1 MDFLEKAYAIKDD
14 IIQYRRTLHQFAEIG
29 FDLPQT
35 CAFVAEQLTKMG
47 YQDVKEIGGGITA
60 TVGKPGKTFLLRA
73 DMDALPLQEDSGLP
87 FAATNGNCHAC
98 GHDTHSAS
106 LLGAARILKDAED
119 TIQGTVKLMF
129 QPAEETL
136 SGAAKMVN
144 AGILRNPDVDC
155 ALMIH
160 VSSTFPKG
168 IGLLKGPRAASC
180 DNFRI
185 IVNGKGTHGAMP
197 FNGVD
202 PVLIAAHIVTGLQ
215 EFVTREVP
223 FSESAVITTGHIE
236 GGSTFN
242 IIPQKVLIE
251 GTARTFSSKT
261 QELLR
266 KRLPEIAQGIAQT
279 YRGSVEFEFHA
290 SVPVVIND
298 VEFTSELEKYIHEIA
313 ENCFEMFPFPPSNA
327 SEDFAFVS
335 QEVPGSMLTLG
346 AAISEGQTYPLHNP
360 KVLFDED
367 AFPLAS
373 AIFAHCA
380 TRWLEENSK

>member
-1 MDFLEKAYAIKDD
+1 MGFLEKAYAIKDD
-14 IIQYRRTLHQFAEIG
+14 IIRYRNTVHQFAEVG
-29 FDLPQT
+29 FVLPRT
-35 CAFVAEQLTKMG
+35 SAFVIQELKNMG

-73 DMDALPLQEDSGLP
+73 DMDALHVEEDSGLD

-98 GHDTHSAS
+98 GHDTHTAS
-106 LLGAARILKDAED
+106 LLGAARILKDVED
-119 TIQGTVKLMF
+119 SLQGTVKLMF
-129 QPAEETL
+129 QPGEETL
-136 SGAAKMVN
+136 TGAAKMVD
-144 AGILRNPDVDC
+144 AGILENPNVDC
-155 ALMIH
+155 AMMIH
-160 VSSTFPKG
+160 INSTFSKG
-168 IGLLKGPRAASC
+168 IGMLKGPRAASC

-197 FNGVD
+197 YNGVD

-215 EFVTREVP
+215 EIVTRELP

-242 IIPQKVLIE
+242 VIPQKVLIE
-251 GTARTFSSKT
+251 GTARTFSAKT
-261 QELLR
+261 QEILR

-290 SVPVVIND
+290 TVPVVIND
-298 VEFTSELEKYIHEIA
+298 IAFTSEMERYICEIA
-313 ENCFEMFPFPPSNA
+313 ENHFDMFEFPPSNA

-335 QEVPGSMLTLG
+335 QKVPASMLTLG
-346 AAISEGQTYPLHNP
+346 AALPGGQTYPLHNP
-360 KVLFDED
+360 KVMFDED

-373 AIFAHCA
+373 AVFAHCA